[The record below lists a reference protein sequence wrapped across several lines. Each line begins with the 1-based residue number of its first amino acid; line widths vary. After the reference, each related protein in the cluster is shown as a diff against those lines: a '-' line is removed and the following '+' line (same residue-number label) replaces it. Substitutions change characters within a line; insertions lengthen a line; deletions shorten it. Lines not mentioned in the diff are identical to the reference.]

1 MSFDGKSSIR
11 VLLVDPQMIFRAAL
25 RLLIESWP
33 GLRVIGEAG
42 TPVEAHVIATRS
54 KPQIILV
61 DLDLGP
67 NGIAVDCISDLQ
79 IASDGGRI
87 IVLTALHDS
96 EAHHRAILVG
106 AKGLVLKEQAPEEL
120 LRAIMKVHS
129 GEMWLNRKLSA
140 GIIAKMSEPNLS
152 EKENPA
158 TPGISLLTARERE
171 VFDLVSAG
179 LKNKDIA
186 NRLFISDTTVR
197 HHLTTIFSK
206 LEVSGRFELIIF
218 AYRQKLVGPP
228 EARTQSAGS
237 YE

>member
-11 VLLVDPQMIFRAAL
+11 VLLVDPQVIVRAGL

-33 GLRVIGEAG
+33 GLKVIGEAG
-42 TPVEAHVIATRS
+42 TPVEAHVIATRA

-61 DLDLGP
+61 DLDLGR
-67 NGIAVDCISDLQ
+67 NGSAIDCISDLQ
-79 IASDGGRI
+79 IASNGGRI
-87 IVLTALHDS
+87 IVLTAVHDS
-96 EAHHRAILVG
+96 EVHHRAILVG
-106 AKGLVLKEQAPEEL
+106 AMGLVMKEQAPVEL
-120 LRAIMKVHS
+120 RRAIMKVHS
-129 GEMWLNRKLSA
+129 GEMWLNRKLA
-140 GIIAKMSEPNLS
+140 TGIITKMSQPNLWDR
-152 EKENPA
+152 KNPA

-186 NRLFISDTTVR
+186 NRLFISETTVR

-206 LEVSGRFELIIF
+206 LEVTGRFELIIY

-228 EARTQSAGS
+228 EARAKSAGS